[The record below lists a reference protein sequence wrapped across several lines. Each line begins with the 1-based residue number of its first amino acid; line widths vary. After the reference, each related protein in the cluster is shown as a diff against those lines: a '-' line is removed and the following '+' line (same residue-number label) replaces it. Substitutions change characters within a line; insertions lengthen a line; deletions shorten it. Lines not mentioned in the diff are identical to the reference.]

1 MKLSELPGVGPVT
14 EKKFNDVGIFTAE
27 QIINYSPADVQD
39 ITGMKSI
46 SVRNLFVMVRD
57 KLIEAGTITETFRK
71 GSKVLEDR
79 KDLEYI
85 KIGISSLDKLF
96 GNGIETKATTEIYG
110 EFGSGKTQFCHT
122 MAVRAQLPKNKG
134 GLGGKVL
141 WIDSENT
148 FRPDRIVTIAKH
160 MGLDPDKAL
169 DNIIHSK
176 AFNSTFQQIILEES
190 ENIIKKENIRLIIS
204 DSATGLFRSD
214 YVGRGNLSNRQGA
227 LNKYVTRASR
237 ISETYNCA
245 VILTNQVYS
254 SPDQQWG
261 DTTRPVGG
269 HVVAHSST
277 YRIYFKKSGK
287 NRIAKMIDSP
297 SHAETEVM
305 FALSDGGVVDV
316 ETRDQEIK
324 DAKKEAAKSEKVD
337 ETE

>member
-1 MKLSELPGVGPVT
+1 MGSLRKTLL
-14 EKKFNDVGIFTAE
+14 
-27 QIINYSPADVQD
+27 IISGGKEA
-39 ITGMKSI
+39 
-46 SVRNLFVMVRD
+46 
-57 KLIEAGTITETFRK
+57 IEG
-71 GSKVLEDR
+71 
-79 KDLEYI
+79 I
-85 KIGISSLDKLF
+85 KI
-96 GNGIETKATTEIYG
+96 
-110 EFGSGKTQFCHT
+110 
-122 MAVRAQLPKNKG
+122 
-134 GLGGKVL
+134 
-141 WIDSENT
+141 
-148 FRPDRIVTIAKH
+148 AKK

-190 ENIIKKENIRLIIS
+190 ENIIEKENIRLIIS

-245 VILTNQVYS
+245 VILTNQVYA

-261 DTTRPVGG
+261 DATKPVGG

-277 YRIYFKKSGK
+277 YRIYFKKNGK

-316 ETRDQEIK
+316 ETRDKEIK
-324 DAKKEAAKSEKVD
+324 DAKKKAAKVD
-337 ETE
+337 VTEE